1 MSLHPVRIRRIDRF
15 HFLSEE
21 GVGDRYRRYG
31 SDGPGALVLF
41 YLCKRSIAASPSAH
55 LGGKTREEND
65 SSTFQGL
72 PAGSREPP
80 PLRQKLENTF
90 QPPQRDG
97 RASPFRPI
105 RSGSEEDPT
114 LATY

>member
-21 GVGDRYRRYG
+21 GVGDRCRRYG

-41 YLCKRSIAASPSAH
+41 YLCKRSIAASPCAH

-80 PLRQKLENTF
+80 PLRQILENTSH
-90 QPPQRDG
+90 PPPHDRKP
-97 RASPFRPI
+97 SPFSPI
-105 RSGSEEDPT
+105 PSP
-114 LATY
+114 